1 MDTAKYKAKLEEER
15 DRLTEELQAIA
26 KPRPGVPG
34 DWQAQPEE
42 TNLDTRD
49 DVAEKFET
57 LEQRRANEHTLESRL
72 NEVTSALGRI
82 AAGTFGFCEVGHE
95 PIEVDRLEANP
106 AARTCK
112 AHLEDLNG
120 NK

>member
-1 MDTAKYKAKLEEER
+1 MDTAKYQAKLEEEKAH
-15 DRLTEELQAIA
+15 LTEELEAIA
-26 KPRPGVPG
+26 DRRPGVPG
-34 DWQAQPEE
+34 DWQARPEE
-42 TNLDTRD
+42 ANTDTRD

-72 NEVTSALGRI
+72 NEVAGALERI
-82 AAGTFGFCEVGHE
+82 AKGTFGFCEVGNE
-95 PIEVDRLEANP
+95 PIEADRLEANP

-120 NK
+120 NR